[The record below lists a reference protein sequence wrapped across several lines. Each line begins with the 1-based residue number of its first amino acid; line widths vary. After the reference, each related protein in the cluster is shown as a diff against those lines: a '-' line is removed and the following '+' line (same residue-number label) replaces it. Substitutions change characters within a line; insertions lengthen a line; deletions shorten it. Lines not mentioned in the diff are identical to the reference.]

1 MSKRIMDRR
10 AFLRTAA
17 TSTALVTVVSGVTV
31 IAASDGAWA
40 MDLETLGEGEARS
53 LLLMM
58 RAIFP
63 HDALGD
69 IYYATSVEELDAKAA
84 KDPAL
89 ATQLKEG
96 LAGLDK
102 ALGVPFGELSE
113 GTRVE
118 VLEGIQTTP
127 FFQAVR
133 GHTVVALY
141 NNKLVW
147 ADFGYQGSS
156 FEYGGYIMRGF
167 QDAGWTLQPD
177 AEASPAPYL
186 G

>member
-1 MSKRIMDRR
+1 MSKRIIDRR
-10 AFLRTAA
+10 AFLRSAA
-17 TSTALVTVVSGVTV
+17 TSTALVAVVSGVTV

-40 MDLETLGEGEARS
+40 MDLKALGDGQARS

-58 RAIFP
+58 RALYP

-69 IYYATSVEELDAKAA
+69 VYYATSVEELDAKAA

-89 ATQLKEG
+89 AKQLKEG

-102 ALGVPFGELSE
+102 ALGVPFHELSE
-113 GTRVE
+113 GTQVE
-118 VLEGIQTTP
+118 VLQGIERTP

-156 FEYGGYIMRGF
+156 FEYGGYLLRGF
-167 QDAGWTLQPD
+167 QDAGWTMQPD
-177 AEASPAPYL
+177 AAASPAPYM

>member
-10 AFLRTAA
+10 AFLKTAA
-17 TSTALVTVVSGVTV
+17 TSTAMVSVVAGITM
-31 IAASDGAWA
+31 IKASDGAWA
-40 MDLETLGEGEARS
+40 MELGALQDGEARS

-58 RAIFP
+58 RAIYP
-63 HDALGD
+63 HDMLGD
-69 IYYATSVEELDAKAA
+69 VYYATSVEELDAKAA

-89 ATQLKEG
+89 AAQLKEG
-96 LAGLDK
+96 IAGLDK
-102 ALGVPFGELSE
+102 ALGVPFHELSD

-118 VLEGIQTTP
+118 VLRSIETTP

-156 FEYGGYIMRGF
+156 YEYGGYLLRGF

-177 AEASPAPYL
+177 AAASPAPYL